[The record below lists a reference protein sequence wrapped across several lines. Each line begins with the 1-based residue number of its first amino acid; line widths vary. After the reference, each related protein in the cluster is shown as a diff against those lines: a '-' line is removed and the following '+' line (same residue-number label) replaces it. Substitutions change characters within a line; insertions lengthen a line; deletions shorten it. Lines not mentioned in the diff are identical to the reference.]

1 MIRRLR
7 VRIPAGAAGDF
18 FSSPD
23 LIFCADS
30 LLGVCSIR
38 VLPQWHVKDPGHSA
52 KSAGGRLHLNTHTP
66 LAQRSRSGL
75 TIPLSRHS
83 VGTYPETSPHAT
95 CQGTFGYSRLSS
107 LSHCG
112 LILAYMSGMK
122 KCARVNLHFTKSTQK
137 RSSIFSKSSQARKP
151 PSLPYLSFVWHSKGI
166 IIQKAQVSGFVAGNV
181 FCLHIDW
188 SRKVYKKDLFF

>member
-1 MIRRLR
+1 MYTDLRSASRLTR
-7 VRIPAGAAGDF
+7 
-18 FSSPD
+18 
-23 LIFCADS
+23 
-30 LLGVCSIR
+30 
-38 VLPQWHVKDPGHSA
+38 
-52 KSAGGRLHLNTHTP
+52 
-66 LAQRSRSGL
+66 
-75 TIPLSRHS
+75 PLSGHS
-83 VGTYPETSPHAT
+83 VGTYPETTSHAT

-151 PSLPYLSFVWHSKGI
+151 PSLPYLNFVWHSKGI
-166 IIQKAQVSGFVAGNV
+166 LIQKAQVRGFVAGNV

-188 SRKVYKKDLFF
+188 SRKVYKRDLFF